1 MIFVRA
7 DANEHIGAGHV
18 MRCKSIAEALA
29 ERGAEVIFVTAD
41 HRGDSLLGGF
51 PSLCL
56 DSDFRNMNQELPK
69 LEELIRINKPSL
81 ILIDSYSVTE
91 KYFDSLH
98 RLVHTAYM
106 DDLNAGF
113 WNVDCLINYNI
124 VAPLYDYSRYEGTKT
139 QLILEPLYA
148 PLRNEFRAFQP
159 HVIRD
164 KVSDILISAGGA
176 DPVMMTEKII
186 GTICPAFR
194 DTRFHFV
201 IGSLNPR
208 IEIIKKLSGRNI
220 ILHIN
225 ERNMSNLMRECD
237 VAVSAAGSTLYELCA
252 CGTPTVTYVLADNQI
267 GAAEEFGRLG
277 IMINAGDCR
286 KNDDISSVIAESL
299 RGMNKAVCAEMSAK
313 MQSLVD
319 GKGAGRIADVIISIA
334 DSDLRPQP

>member
-7 DANEHIGAGHV
+7 DANEHIGTGHV

-91 KYFDSLH
+91 KYFIELH

-124 VAPLYDYSRYEGTKT
+124 VATLYDYSRYEGTGT

-176 DPVMMTEKII
+176 DPAMMTEKII
-186 GTICPAFR
+186 RTVCPAFC

-208 IEIIKKLSGRNI
+208 IESIKKLSGRNI

-225 ERNMSNLMRECD
+225 ERNMSNFMRECD
-237 VAVSAAGSTLYELCA
+237 IAVSAAGSTLYELCA

-286 KNDDISSVIAESL
+286 KNDDISTVIAEAL
-299 RGMNKAVCAEMSAK
+299 RGMNKAVRAEMSAK